1 MRSLRMLLLA
11 LICIAVGYGLKQYWE
26 YRELHPTTEDAY
38 IQAHIVDVAARVSGP
53 IVAVHVAENDYV
65 NAGDPLF
72 DIDPSVF
79 RAAVDAAE
87 ANLELAGQSTGAS
100 GAEIGVARSSLNEK
114 KVVLARANKNLER
127 ATSLNQKNLISVSEF
142 DNAVATQA
150 EATAAVNRAQADLRR
165 AQSVHGESGA
175 SNAKVRAAAAELNAA
190 HLELSFT
197 KVVAPVSGWIS
208 NISLR
213 TGAMIIEERP
223 QFSIVEDR
231 QWWVEANFKETDL
244 NHMRP
249 GLNAAITID
258 MYPDVKLSG
267 KVESLGAGSGA
278 VFSLLPPENA
288 TGNWVKVTQRFPVR
302 VSIDPRQD
310 DPSNERPLRVGASAT
325 VTVNVAPE

>member
-11 LICIAVGYGLKQYWE
+11 LVCIAVGYGLKQYWD

-38 IQAHIVDVAARVSGP
+38 IQAHIVDVAARVAGP
-53 IVAVHVAENDYV
+53 IVAVYVDENDYV
-65 NAGDPLF
+65 NVGDPLF

-79 RAAVDAAE
+79 KAAVDAAE

-100 GAEIGVARSSLNEK
+100 DAEIGVARSSLNEK
-114 KVVLARANKNLER
+114 QVSLARAKKNLER
-127 ATSLNQKNLISVSEF
+127 ASSLNQKNLISISEF
-142 DNAVATQA
+142 DNAVATHA

-165 AQSVHGESGA
+165 AQSVHGVSGA
-175 SNAKVRAAAAELNAA
+175 SNAKVRAASAELTAA
-190 HLELSFT
+190 QLELSFT

-249 GLNAAITID
+249 GLSAAITID
-258 MYPDVKLSG
+258 MYPDVQLTG

-310 DPSNERPLRVGASAT
+310 DPDNERPLRVGASAT